1 MDFEFGF
8 QIHLTL
14 RGQRLHREGKCIKKM
29 TLAANKVALGEVPI
43 FRLQMDQWD
52 KNSLIWPTHLRPSLT
67 SPSISHVCNE
77 RMRERERERERGK
90 GGRVFWEVL
99 FMTITGAHALKIRSL
114 LQVIL
119 NRCHCNMILWYN
131 ENMSEKAKKG
141 TLSHHNLSQDCKGRA
156 PKSKERGVWLGG
168 WQEEK
173 KGRSREIIAR

>member
-1 MDFEFGF
+1 MYKENDTRSKQSCTRRGAHFQVANGPMRQKLFNLANSFEAISHLA
-8 QIHLTL
+8 IHLP
-14 RGQRLHREGKCIKKM
+14 C
-29 TLAANKVALGEVPI
+29 V
-43 FRLQMDQWD
+43 QWE
-52 KNSLIWPTHLRPSLT
+52 N
-67 SPSISHVCNE
+67 
-77 RMRERERERERGK
+77 ERERERERGK

-173 KGRSREIIAR
+173 KGRSSEIIAR